1 MTGAHRP
8 APLGNS
14 QLLVAL
20 AGCLSTGVSA
30 TYHVRMLIK
39 RDVLDR
45 IVAGE
50 VDRAF
55 RRWKR
60 PTVKAG
66 GRLRTAV
73 GELAIDD
80 VSVIDIGAL
89 TEADAIRAG
98 YRSVDALKAD
108 LASGSDRPLHRI
120 ALRYQGPDT
129 RAALRDDDDLP
140 DDACAALLDGLDR
153 MDARAKIPQSSL
165 AVLALIKRWPE
176 RPATELAAEIGI
188 DKPSFKRHVGRLKE
202 RGLTESLSVGY
213 RLSAR
218 GERLLAFAGTKR
230 G

>member
-1 MTGAHRP
+1 MRQNHLPEQAGHCAP
-8 APLGNS
+8 A
-14 QLLVAL
+14 VAPTTL
-20 AGCLSTGVSA
+20 A
-30 TYHVRMLIK
+30 RMLIK

-89 TEADAIRAG
+89 TEVDASRAG

-108 LASGSDRPLHRI
+108 LPAAADRPLYRI
-120 ALRYQGPDT
+120 ALRYKGPDA
-129 RAALRDDDDLP
+129 RVAPRDNDDLP
-140 DDACAALLDGLDR
+140 DDACAALLDRLDR

-165 AVLALIKRWPE
+165 SVLALIKRWPE
-176 RPATELAAEIGI
+176 RSAAELAAEIGI
-188 DKPSFKRHVGRLKE
+188 DKPSFKRHVRRLKE
-202 RGLTESLSVGY
+202 LGLTESLTVGY

-218 GERLLAFAGTKR
+218 GERLLAFAGSKD
-230 G
+230 GG